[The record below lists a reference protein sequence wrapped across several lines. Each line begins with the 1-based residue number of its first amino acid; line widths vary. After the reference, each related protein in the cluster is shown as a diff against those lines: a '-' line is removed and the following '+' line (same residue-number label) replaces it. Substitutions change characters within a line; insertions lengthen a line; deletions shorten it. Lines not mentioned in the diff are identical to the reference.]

1 VNIAVPLVG
10 GGSAVVDEQDV
21 DVLRLTWELN
31 RNGYARH
38 RGKGIDILLH
48 RYVMG
53 DPPGLLVDH
62 RDRNR
67 LNCCRHNLRV
77 VPPRINDFNRKPG
90 GIRFDAR
97 RNKWQVRF
105 GQAHVGYRD
114 SADDAMLLAAQA
126 RVDRLGE
133 HAPPWAV
140 EIVTLHK
147 ERATQCECLSSLVSV

>member
-1 VNIAVPLVG
+1 MPIAVPLIG
-10 GGSAVVDEQDV
+10 GGSATVDDADI
-21 DVLRLTWELN
+21 DVLKLTWELN

-53 DPPGLLVDH
+53 DPLGLIVDH
-62 RDRNR
+62 KDRNR
-67 LNCCRHNLRV
+67 LNCCRYNLRV
-77 VPPRINDFNRKPG
+77 VPPRINDYNRKPG

-114 SADDAMLLAAQA
+114 TEDLAMLLSAQC

-140 EIVTLHK
+140 EIVNLAK
-147 ERATQCECLSSLVSV
+147 EKRTQCESLSSMVSI